1 MSEVL
6 TQAQDGVLII
16 TINRPEARNAIN
28 GALRDDLKLGERAA
42 PWSDSVLIALLAT
55 ATPLERGAIIRE
67 LEDRRQK
74 P

>member
-1 MSEVL
+1 MTL
-6 TQAQDGVLII
+6 DA
-16 TINRPEARNAIN
+16 
-28 GALRDDLKLGERAA
+28 ALRDDLKLGERAA